1 MSDWQ
6 TKSLKCNDVSNQL
19 VQPYVI
25 YHASYSMYIHYTP
38 YLPYTFTNDMERCLI
53 IPTSS
58 KRAEWVLN
66 DIQYPIYHR
75 HPAKLVWL
83 FCSVQTHF
91 SKDDKNIEKNTETFL
106 VFLFLRWQC
115 CDLIMTISYQ
125 CLKFITAEFH
135 LMNFLCYIEHWMKP
149 INFAWVLPWKL
160 TEERFTGSSNSSVID
175 RIWKGAVSSGGENL
189 GSELHQVKMGGLKN
203 FCLVTQSGTRIK
215 VRGLRSK
222 L

>member
-91 SKDDKNIEKNTETFL
+91 FKRWQKYRKEYWNLSSFL
-106 VFLFLRWQC
+106 VPSLAMLWPDYEYFLSMFGIYYSW
-115 CDLIMTISYQ
+115 IS
-125 CLKFITAEFH
+125 
-135 LMNFLCYIEHWMKP
+135 
-149 INFAWVLPWKL
+149 
-160 TEERFTGSSNSSVID
+160 SD
-175 RIWKGAVSSGGENL
+175 
-189 GSELHQVKMGGLKN
+189 
-203 FCLVTQSGTRIK
+203 
-215 VRGLRSK
+215 
-222 L
+222 